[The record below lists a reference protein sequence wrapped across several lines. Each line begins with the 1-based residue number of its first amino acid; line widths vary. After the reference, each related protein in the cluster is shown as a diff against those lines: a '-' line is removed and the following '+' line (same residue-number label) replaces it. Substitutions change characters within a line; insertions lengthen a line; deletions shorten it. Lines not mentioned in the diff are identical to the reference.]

1 MGVLIVCVLHTVSSS
16 FIQGHVKHRCA
27 RSLEPGGGYRFWP
40 LRGGPKFSKQGGS
53 GGSKNFPPTV
63 ESTEISRFPIV
74 YDTADYIYD
83 AHFL

>member
-1 MGVLIVCVLHTVSSS
+1 M
-16 FIQGHVKHRCA
+16 FK
-27 RSLEPGGGYRFWP
+27 GGG
-40 LRGGPKFSKQGGS
+40 Q

-83 AHFL
+83 AHFLKVRV

>member
-1 MGVLIVCVLHTVSSS
+1 MCTLP
-16 FIQGHVKHRCA
+16 RA
-27 RSLEPGGGYRFWP
+27 RGGLQILAVEG
-40 LRGGPKFSKQGGS
+40 GGPKFSKQGGVR

-83 AHFL
+83 AHFLKVRV

>member
-1 MGVLIVCVLHTVSSS
+1 MYTLP
-16 FIQGHVKHRCA
+16 RA
-27 RSLEPGGGYRFWP
+27 RGGLQILAIEGGSQIFKTGGG
-40 LRGGPKFSKQGGS
+40 Q

-83 AHFL
+83 AHFLKVRV